1 MLKREL
7 CLCDVGKEDSIHITK
22 YLKRLSPIITEN
34 QLSESA
40 AYELLTSVTGGLTNF
55 FVSGR
60 RDSKLPFVKLWGFL
74 SVSRPPVV
82 PLKMIAQE
90 VDELLKKGLQDPIIV
105 LKEIAALWESTSNG
119 DDKLQKRIA
128 DESALYNMRRYIHTH
143 FASQALA
150 IEIYFRVQSKVQK
163 DEEKAKETSGLKP
176 EVSLP
181 EYTLYMNAVG
191 SFLKPGLVE
200 QKTETLKADSSEKGW
215 QKVVYKKK
223 FKPRQFRP
231 K

>member
-1 MLKREL
+1 M

-74 SVSRPPVV
+74 SVSCPPVV
-82 PLKMIAQE
+82 PLKKIAQE
-90 VDELLKKGLQDPIIV
+90 YDELLEKGLQDPNIV

-119 DDKLQKRIA
+119 DDELQKRIA
-128 DESALYNMRRYIHTH
+128 DESALYSM
-143 FASQALA
+143 
-150 IEIYFRVQSKVQK
+150 
-163 DEEKAKETSGLKP
+163 
-176 EVSLP
+176 
-181 EYTLYMNAVG
+181 
-191 SFLKPGLVE
+191 
-200 QKTETLKADSSEKGW
+200 
-215 QKVVYKKK
+215 
-223 FKPRQFRP
+223 
-231 K
+231 

>member
-105 LKEIAALWESTSNG
+105 LKEIAALW
-119 DDKLQKRIA
+119 
-128 DESALYNMRRYIHTH
+128 
-143 FASQALA
+143 
-150 IEIYFRVQSKVQK
+150 
-163 DEEKAKETSGLKP
+163 
-176 EVSLP
+176 
-181 EYTLYMNAVG
+181 
-191 SFLKPGLVE
+191 
-200 QKTETLKADSSEKGW
+200 
-215 QKVVYKKK
+215 
-223 FKPRQFRP
+223 
-231 K
+231 